1 MAHGRLT
8 LGTILLLVLTLAP
21 SVFAA
26 PGRSSVLADL
36 RVDEP
41 VEGDVV
47 VLGADLDLGPNAVV
61 SGDAVVVG
69 GSIRIAAGAEVA
81 HHVVAVL
88 GHVDVD
94 RDAVVGG
101 RVLPLASVASL
112 ASSSGSI
119 GPSLRFALRLLTSG
133 GWLAIATLLA
143 FFAPVRMR
151 YGTWSFEALGLK
163 VPLLGVMV
171 FLTWFAALVAVLGL
185 GPGLGPPLI
194 ALLWLLF
201 FAAKSA
207 GLTVVGGW
215 LGGAIL
221 RRFSKGPLPITLE
234 VFAGVLVLLALR
246 FLPVVGGTLWTFA
259 SLAALGA
266 AVAVLAVEPRL
277 PRVDPASP

>member
-1 MAHGRLT
+1 MALGRLT
-8 LGTILLLVLTLAP
+8 LGGIFLLILASALPT
-21 SVFAA
+21 FAA
-26 PGRSSVLADL
+26 PSRTSVLADL
-36 RVDEP
+36 RIDEP
-41 VEGDVV
+41 IKGDVV
-47 VLGADLDLGPNAVV
+47 VLGADLDLGPNAAV

-69 GSIRIAAGAEVA
+69 GSVRMAAGAEVA

-88 GHVDVD
+88 GQADVD

-112 ASSSGSI
+112 ASSSGSL
-119 GPSLRFALRLLTSG
+119 GPSLRFALHLLTSG

-207 GLTVVGGW
+207 GLTVVGAW

-234 VFAGVLVLLALR
+234 VFVGVLALLVLR
-246 FLPVVGGTLWTFA
+246 FLPIVGGTLWTFA

-266 AVAVLAVEPRL
+266 AVAVLVVEPHL